1 MVNLGTKL
9 PTRTMGIRPCIPDT
23 ICTKRDQQDCV
34 SSIQESMPR
43 QAAKD
48 GSSLN
53 HARAPEVVDVPP
65 TVNAPRKSWSS
76 NFFALLADKYREARA
91 SSGQKSQKLSWPAG
105 SFILL
110 QVVIGLPLLPYALLH
125 WHPESELRFA
135 CFFGVALAS
144 SLFKVRLPGIEAT
157 MSANFLFVLVGILDL
172 SYSETLL
179 MGCFGGLAQSFW
191 QSKPRP
197 RLTQILF
204 NFANLSISI
213 TAANLVFHSRSA
225 SHLGLAWPLLLV
237 SASTTYFAIN
247 TMSVSGIIALTQK
260 RNPLLVWKECYLWS
274 FPYYL
279 LGAMIAGG
287 ISLINRA
294 FGWQFAI
301 LVLPLVYWMYRSYRI
316 YLDRLEA
323 EKKHTEEIADLHL
336 RTIEALSLAIEAKDH
351 STHDHLRRVQTYA
364 VQLGKDLGISEAELN
379 ALRAASML
387 HDIGKLAVPEQ
398 ILSKPGRLT
407 PEEFDRM
414 KIHPIV
420 GAEILDRVQFPY
432 PVVPI
437 VRSHH
442 EKWDGTG
449 YPFGLKGEAIPIGAR
464 ILSVVDC
471 FDALTSERP
480 YRRAM
485 SVDEA
490 MKHLISEMGT
500 SFDPRVVAAIEKR
513 YLELEQEVRRTESTK
528 SPFPSVTNPNRSV
541 APSAGFADVPNAAE
555 VRATSFLASIVSAR
569 QEAQLLFELAQ
580 TLGNSLSLRETL
592 SVVAVRLKEMIPHEL
607 IVVYVCE
614 EGKLIPSYLHGVDY
628 DLFHA
633 LRIPMGQGV
642 SGWVAQHKK
651 PIINGDPMAES
662 KHLGDPSR
670 VSVLRSTLSIPL
682 QGRDGVAGVLT
693 LYLKE
698 KQAFTKDHMR
708 MLLAASSKLGLSVE
722 NSLQFEKAQDSAST
736 DFLTGLPNARSI
748 CAHLDNELA
757 RSERS
762 GQSLAVLLC
771 DLNGFKTVNDNYGH
785 LVGNKLL
792 EEIGRNF
799 RTVCREYDLV
809 GRLGGDEFIL
819 VLPEFTTTTVKE
831 FIPRVQLAVE
841 DAGRTVCGK
850 KVVTASVG
858 AAFYPQDGV
867 TAEELLSEADRAMY
881 EAKEIHYRDK
891 GVPSTPQLVVPS
903 HG

>member
-1 MVNLGTKL
+1 LTLSRQPRVEPESTTVSGSRQSWFRSAFEFLANRDREFWATPGKKGRKLG
-9 PTRTMGIRPCIPDT
+9 
-23 ICTKRDQQDCV
+23 
-34 SSIQESMPR
+34 
-43 QAAKD
+43 
-48 GSSLN
+48 
-53 HARAPEVVDVPP
+53 
-65 TVNAPRKSWSS
+65 
-76 NFFALLADKYREARA
+76 
-91 SSGQKSQKLSWPAG
+91 WPAA
-105 SFILL
+105 SFIFL
-110 QVVIGLPLLPYALLH
+110 QVVVGLPLLPYALSR
-125 WHPESELRFA
+125 WHPQIELRFA
-135 CFFGVALAS
+135 CFFGVALAA

-157 MSANFLFVLVGILDL
+157 MSANFLFILVGILDL
-172 SYSETLL
+172 SYPETLV
-179 MGCFGGLAQSFW
+179 MGCFGGLVQSIW
-191 QSKPRP
+191 QSKPR
-197 RLTQILF
+197 RFVQILF
-204 NFANLSISI
+204 SFANLSISI
-213 TAANLVFHSRSA
+213 TAANLVFHSSSA
-225 SHLGLAWPLLLV
+225 SHLGLGWPLLLV

-247 TMSVSGIIALTQK
+247 TMSVSGVIALTEG

-279 LGAMIAGG
+279 LGAVIAGA
-287 ISLINRA
+287 ISLTSRA

-364 VQLGKDLGISEAELN
+364 VQLGKDLGLTEAELN

-449 YPFGLKGEAIPIGAR
+449 YPYGLKGEVIPIGAR

-485 SVDEA
+485 SADEA
-490 MKHLISEMGT
+490 MKHLISEIAT

-513 YLELEQEVRRTESTK
+513 YVELEQVVRRSETTK
-528 SPFPSVTNPNRSV
+528 SPFPTVTNSNRSV
-541 APSAGFADVPNAAE
+541 APSAGFADMPNAAE

-592 SVVAVRLKEMIPHEL
+592 SVVAVRLKEMVPHDL
-607 IVVYVCE
+607 IVFYVCE
-614 EGKLIPSYLHGVDY
+614 EQKLTPRYVHGVDY
-628 DLFHA
+628 DLFRA
-633 LRIPMGQGV
+633 LEIPIGQGI

-662 KHLGDPSR
+662 KHLGDPTR
-670 VSVLRSTLSIPL
+670 ISVLRSTLSIPL
-682 QGRDGVAGVLT
+682 QGRDRVAGVLT

-698 KQAFTKDHMR
+698 KQAFSKDHLR

-748 CAHLDNELA
+748 CAHLDSELS

-762 GQSLAVLLC
+762 GQPLAVLLC

-792 EEIGRNF
+792 EEIARTF

-819 VLPEFTTTTVKE
+819 VLPEFTTATVKE
-831 FIPRVQLAVE
+831 LVPRIELAVVE
-841 DAGRTVCGK
+841 AGRIVCGK

-881 EAKEIHYRDK
+881 EAKEKHYREK
-891 GVPSTPQLVVPS
+891 GVTTLPQLVVPS
-903 HG
+903 PG

>member
-1 MVNLGTKL
+1 MSTQSVKENNG
-9 PTRTMGIRPCIPDT
+9 
-23 ICTKRDQQDCV
+23 
-34 SSIQESMPR
+34 
-43 QAAKD
+43 
-48 GSSLN
+48 SLN
-53 HARAPEVVDVPP
+53 PALPPEVMSAGS
-65 TVNAPRKSWSS
+65 TVTGIPKSWLGSAFS
-76 NFFALLADKYREARA
+76 VIADKYLETRA
-91 SSGQKSQKLSWPAG
+91 SPTPKRQKQNLSWPAA

-125 WHPESELRFA
+125 WNPENQLRFA
-135 CFFGVALAS
+135 CFFGVALAA

-157 MSANFLFVLVGILDL
+157 MSANFLFILVGILDL
-172 SYSETLL
+172 SYPETLL
-179 MGCFGGLAQSFW
+179 MGCFGGLVQSIW

-213 TAANLVFHSRSA
+213 TAANLVFHSRAA
-225 SHLGLAWPLLLV
+225 SHLGLGWPLLLV

-364 VQLGKDLGISEAELN
+364 VQLGKDLGLTDAELN

-442 EKWDGTG
+442 EKWDGSG
-449 YPFGLKGEAIPIGAR
+449 YPYGLKREAIPIGAR

-485 SVDEA
+485 SADDA
-490 MKHLISEMGT
+490 MKHLVSEIDT

-513 YLELEQEVRRTESTK
+513 YVELEQGVRRSETTK
-528 SPFPSVTNPNRSV
+528 SPFPTVTNSNRSV

-592 SVVAVRLKEMIPHEL
+592 SVVAIRLKEMIPYDL
-607 IVVYVCE
+607 IVFYVCQDQ
-614 EGKLIPSYLHGVDY
+614 KLVPRYVHGVDY
-628 DLFHA
+628 DLFRS
-633 LRIPMGQGV
+633 LDIPIGQGI
-642 SGWVAQHKK
+642 SGWVAQNKK

-662 KHLGDPSR
+662 KHLGDPTR

-698 KQAFTKDHMR
+698 KQAFTKDHLR
-708 MLLAASSKLGLSVE
+708 MLMAASSKLGLSVE

-748 CAHLDNELA
+748 CAHLDSELA

-762 GQSLAVLLC
+762 GQPLAVLLC
-771 DLNGFKTVNDNYGH
+771 DLNGFKNVNDNFGH
-785 LVGNKLL
+785 LIGNKLL
-792 EEIGRNF
+792 EEIARNF

-809 GRLGGDEFIL
+809 GRLGGDEFVL
-819 VLPEFTTTTVKE
+819 VLPEFTTTTIKE
-831 FIPRVQLAVE
+831 LLPRVEHAVVE
-841 DAGRTVCGK
+841 AGRIVCGK
-850 KVVTASVG
+850 KVVTVSVG
-858 AAFYPQDGV
+858 AAFYPQNGV

-881 EAKEIHYRDK
+881 EAKESHYREK
-891 GVPSTPQLVVPS
+891 GVPAVPQLVVPS
-903 HG
+903 QG

>member
-1 MVNLGTKL
+1 MYQKGPVEFWS
-9 PTRTMGIRPCIPDT
+9 P
-23 ICTKRDQQDCV
+23 
-34 SSIQESMPR
+34 IQERMPTPS
-43 QAAKD
+43 AID
-48 GSSLN
+48 GNDSLN
-53 HARAPEVVDVPP
+53 PARQPEIESGSDAASGPP
-65 TVNAPRKSWSS
+65 KSWLSKVFLFIANGYQGIWS
-76 NFFALLADKYREARA
+76 APGKK
-91 SSGQKSQKLSWPAG
+91 GQKLSSPATL
-105 SFILL
+105 FILL
-110 QVVIGLPLLPYALLH
+110 QVVIGIPLLPYALSH

-135 CFFGVALAS
+135 CFFGVALAA

-157 MSANFLFVLVGILDL
+157 MSANFLFILVGILDL
-172 SYSETLL
+172 SYPETLL
-179 MGCFGGLAQSFW
+179 MGCFGGLVQSIW
-191 QSKPRP
+191 QAKPRP
-197 RLTQILF
+197 RLIQILF

-213 TAANLVFHSRSA
+213 TAANLVFHSKSA
-225 SHLGLAWPLLLV
+225 SHLGLGWPLLLV

-247 TMSVSGIIALTQK
+247 TMSVSGIIALTQR

-287 ISLINRA
+287 VSLINRA

-351 STHDHLRRVQTYA
+351 STHDHLKRVQTYA
-364 VQLGKDLGISEAELN
+364 VQLGKDLGLSDSELN

-398 ILSKPGRLT
+398 ILSKPGKLT

-449 YPFGLKGEAIPIGAR
+449 YPHGLKGEAIPIGAR

-480 YRRAM
+480 YRRAI
-485 SVDEA
+485 SADEA
-490 MKHLISEMGT
+490 MKHLISEVET
-500 SFDPRVVAAIEKR
+500 SFDSRVVEAIEKR
-513 YLELEQEVRRTESTK
+513 YPELEQVVSRSQSTK
-528 SPFPSVTNPNRSV
+528 SPFPSVANPNRSV
-541 APSAGFADVPNAAE
+541 APSAGFAEVPNAAE
-555 VRATSFLASIVSAR
+555 VRTTSFLASIVSAR

-592 SVVAVRLKEMIPHEL
+592 SVVAVRLKEMVPHDL
-607 IVVYVCE
+607 IVFYVCDGE
-614 EGKLIPSYLHGVDY
+614 KLSPRYVHGVDY
-628 DLFHA
+628 ELFRS
-633 LRIPMGQGV
+633 LEMPIGQGI
-642 SGWVAQHKK
+642 SGWVAKHNK
-651 PIINGDPMAES
+651 PIINGDPMAEFR
-662 KHLGDPSR
+662 HCGDPSR
-670 VSVLRSTLSIPL
+670 VTVLRSTLSIPL
-682 QGRDGVAGVLT
+682 QGREGVAGVLT

-748 CAHLDNELA
+748 CAHLDSELA
-757 RSERS
+757 RSKRS
-762 GQSLAVLLC
+762 GQHLAVLLC

-792 EEIGRNF
+792 EQIARNL
-799 RTVCREYDLV
+799 RTVCREFDLV

-831 FIPRVQLAVE
+831 LLPRVELAVE
-841 DAGRTVCGK
+841 EAGKAICCK

-858 AAFYPQDGV
+858 AAFYPKDGL
-867 TAEELLSEADRAMY
+867 TAEELLSEADRSMY
-881 EAKEIHYRDK
+881 EAKESHYRER
-891 GVPSTPQLVVPS
+891 GAPSLTQIVVTS
-903 HG
+903 NG

>member
-1 MVNLGTKL
+1 MSTQSVKENNG
-9 PTRTMGIRPCIPDT
+9 
-23 ICTKRDQQDCV
+23 
-34 SSIQESMPR
+34 
-43 QAAKD
+43 
-48 GSSLN
+48 SLN
-53 HARAPEVVDVPP
+53 PALLPEVMSVGS
-65 TVNAPRKSWSS
+65 TVTGIPKSWLSS
-76 NFFALLADKYREARA
+76 AYSVIADKYRGTRA
-91 SSGQKSQKLSWPAG
+91 SPALKRQKQNLSWPAA

-110 QVVIGLPLLPYALLH
+110 QVVVGLPLLPYALLH
-125 WHPESELRFA
+125 WNPENQLRFA
-135 CFFGVALAS
+135 CFFGVALAA

-157 MSANFLFVLVGILDL
+157 MSANFLFILVGILDL
-172 SYSETLL
+172 SYPETLL
-179 MGCFGGLAQSFW
+179 MGCFGGLVQSIW

-213 TAANLVFHSRSA
+213 TAANLVFHSRAA
-225 SHLGLAWPLLLV
+225 SHLGLGWPLLLV

-364 VQLGKDLGISEAELN
+364 VQLGKDLGLTDAELN

-442 EKWDGTG
+442 EKWDGSG
-449 YPFGLKGEAIPIGAR
+449 YPYGLKREAIPIGAR

-485 SVDEA
+485 SADDA
-490 MKHLISEMGT
+490 MKHLVSEIDT

-513 YLELEQEVRRTESTK
+513 YVELEQGVRRSETTK
-528 SPFPSVTNPNRSV
+528 SPFPTVTNSNRSV

-592 SVVAVRLKEMIPHEL
+592 SVVAIRLKEMIPYDL
-607 IVVYVCE
+607 IVFYVCQDQR
-614 EGKLIPSYLHGVDY
+614 LVPRYVHGVDY
-628 DLFHA
+628 DLFRS
-633 LRIPMGQGV
+633 LDIPIGQGI
-642 SGWVAQHKK
+642 SGWVAQNKK

-662 KHLGDPSR
+662 KHLGDPTR

-698 KQAFTKDHMR
+698 KQAFTKDHLR
-708 MLLAASSKLGLSVE
+708 MLMAASSKLGLSVE

-748 CAHLDNELA
+748 CAHLDSELA

-762 GQSLAVLLC
+762 GQPLAVLLC
-771 DLNGFKTVNDNYGH
+771 DLNGFKTVNDNFGH

-792 EEIGRNF
+792 EEIARNF

-809 GRLGGDEFIL
+809 GRLGGDEFVL

-831 FIPRVQLAVE
+831 LLPRIELAVVE
-841 DAGRTVCGK
+841 AGRIVCGK
-850 KVVTASVG
+850 KVVTVSVG
-858 AAFYPQDGV
+858 AAFYPQNGV

-881 EAKEIHYRDK
+881 EAKESHYREK
-891 GVPSTPQLVVPS
+891 GVPAVPQLVVPS
-903 HG
+903 QG

>member
-1 MVNLGTKL
+1 MSTQSVKENNGSLNPAL
-9 PTRTMGIRPCIPDT
+9 PPEVMS
-23 ICTKRDQQDCV
+23 V
-34 SSIQESMPR
+34 
-43 QAAKD
+43 
-48 GSSLN
+48 GSSLT
-53 HARAPEVVDVPP
+53 DI
-65 TVNAPRKSWSS
+65 RKSWLSS
-76 NFFALLADKYREARA
+76 VFSPIADKYRETRA
-91 SSGQKSQKLSWPAG
+91 TPAPKRQKQNLSWPAA

-110 QVVIGLPLLPYALLH
+110 QVVVGLPLLPYALLH
-125 WHPESELRFA
+125 WNPENQLRFA
-135 CFFGVALAS
+135 CFFGVALAA

-157 MSANFLFVLVGILDL
+157 MSANFLFILVGILDL
-172 SYSETLL
+172 SYPETLL
-179 MGCFGGLAQSFW
+179 MGCFGGLVQSIW

-213 TAANLVFHSRSA
+213 TAANLVFHSKAA
-225 SHLGLAWPLLLV
+225 SHLGLGWPLLLV

-364 VQLGKDLGISEAELN
+364 VQLGKDLGLTDAELN

-442 EKWDGTG
+442 EKWDGSG
-449 YPFGLKGEAIPIGAR
+449 YPYGLKREAIPIGAR

-485 SVDEA
+485 SADDA
-490 MKHLISEMGT
+490 MKHLVSEIDT

-513 YLELEQEVRRTESTK
+513 YVELEQGVRRSETTK
-528 SPFPSVTNPNRSV
+528 SPFPTVTNPNRSV

-592 SVVAVRLKEMIPHEL
+592 SVVAIRLKEMIPYDL
-607 IVVYVCE
+607 IVFYVCQDQ
-614 EGKLIPSYLHGVDY
+614 KLVPRYVHGVDY
-628 DLFHA
+628 DLFRT
-633 LRIPMGQGV
+633 LEMPIGQGI

-662 KHLGDPSR
+662 KHLGDPTR

-698 KQAFTKDHMR
+698 KQAFTKDHLR
-708 MLLAASSKLGLSVE
+708 MLMAASSKLGLSVE

-748 CAHLDNELA
+748 CAHLDSELA

-762 GQSLAVLLC
+762 GQPLAVLLC
-771 DLNGFKTVNDNYGH
+771 DLNGFKTVNDNFGH

-792 EEIGRNF
+792 EEIARNF

-809 GRLGGDEFIL
+809 GRLGGDEFVL

-831 FIPRVQLAVE
+831 LLPRIEVAVVE
-841 DAGRTVCGK
+841 AGRIVCGK
-850 KVVTASVG
+850 KVVTVSVG
-858 AAFYPQDGV
+858 AAFYPQNGV
-867 TAEELLSEADRAMY
+867 TAEELLSEADHAMY
-881 EAKEIHYRDK
+881 EAKESHYREK
-891 GVPSTPQLVVPS
+891 GVPAVPQLVVPS
-903 HG
+903 QE